1 MAVAPGP
8 GRQSHRILNDGP
20 VPDDTG
26 AREPEHTFRNPVP
39 ITARVVWADDG
50 AEHIDT
56 VALGWTGREVYVRMP
71 DRRHQYTAV
80 WLAAADV
87 TRR

>member
-1 MAVAPGP
+1 
-8 GRQSHRILNDGP
+8 
-20 VPDDTG
+20 
-26 AREPEHTFRNPVP
+26 
-39 ITARVVWADDG
+39 VWADDG
-50 AEHIDT
+50 EEHLDT

-71 DRRHQYTAV
+71 DRRYTAV

>member
-1 MAVAPGP
+1 MTAQCPTTPARPPARAHLPESGADHGP
-8 GRQSHRILNDGP
+8 
-20 VPDDTG
+20 
-26 AREPEHTFRNPVP
+26 
-39 ITARVVWADDG
+39 VVWADDG

-71 DRRHQYTAV
+71 DRRYQFTAV